1 MPNSEDGLR
10 TALAELADQAGPAE
24 FAAGPLI
31 RVAARRRARFAAVWG
46 LCAVAVAA
54 AVAVPAALRGG
65 PPPAGHGPSHSTGAP
80 ATGRWGS
87 EFICGQPLP
96 GALPGASGD
105 GLRIVIGS
113 VTRTAS
119 GAPAVRWYLT
129 RTSAAGPRPAIAA
142 ISAGLLVVGG
152 GEIISSAPAPS
163 PVLGN
168 VATWHGAPVPSADL
182 YGDAPAVFDGGPD
195 SWAPVWQ
202 DHAAYRVVVVA
213 TVWSATG
220 KAPIAQ
226 RFSVTAPLPA
236 G

>member
-1 MPNSEDGLR
+1 MPNSDDSLR

-31 RVAARRRARFAAVWG
+31 RVAARRRARFVAVWG
-46 LCAVAVAA
+46 LSAVAVAA

-65 PPPAGHGPSHSTGAP
+65 SSPAGHGPSPVTGAV
-80 ATGRWGS
+80 ATGRWVS
-87 EFICGQPLP
+87 QFICGQPLP
-96 GALPGASGD
+96 GGLPSASED

-119 GAPAVRWYLT
+119 GAPAVRWYLM
-129 RTSAAGPRPAIAA
+129 RTSATGSRPAIAA

-152 GEIISSAPAPS
+152 GEIVSSAPAPS
-163 PVLGN
+163 PVLAN
-168 VATWHGAPVPSADL
+168 VATWHGPRVPSADL
-182 YGDAPAVFDGGPD
+182 FRDAPLVFDGGPD

-202 DHAAYRVVVVA
+202 DHGAYRVVVVA

-220 KAPIAQ
+220 KAPIAL
-226 RFSVTAPLPA
+226 RFSATAPLPA